1 MIILKIIG
9 WILYAVLKM
18 IIGVIQIILT
28 FFATCISFGGGV
40 FCTVGGI
47 IGFVF
52 VVASLLCLPSGI
64 VIVKEFWPM
73 FFLGVAFGAIPA
85 VITNVGVEG
94 IYAVKGLLSKI

>member
-9 WILYAVLKM
+9 WILYIVLKM
-18 IIGVIQIILT
+18 VIGVIQIVLT
-28 FFATCISFGGGV
+28 FIATCICFGGGV
-40 FCTVGGI
+40 FCTICGI

-64 VIVKEFWPM
+64 VTVKEFWPM
-73 FFLGVAFGAIPA
+73 FFLGIALGAVPAF
-85 VITNVGVEG
+85 ITNVGVEG